1 MQARS
6 LLAVKAAL
14 APWCQVLNLLVD
26 VENRQKG
33 NCPVQRLVHSPWA
46 SVLSPGGHSL
56 WEDCND

>member
-14 APWCQVLNLLVD
+14 APWCQVPNLLVD

-33 NCPVQRLVHSPWA
+33 NCPVQEACPQPLGFCPFTWWPQRE
-46 SVLSPGGHSL
+46 
-56 WEDCND
+56 EDCND